1 MQKFIVTPNE
11 AGQRL
16 DKLLFKYLN
25 LAPKSF
31 IYKMLRK
38 KNITLNH
45 KKCDGSEKTAVG
57 DEVSLWLADETI
69 EKFRETKQFARV
81 PRHFEVIFED
91 EDLLAVNKPAG
102 LLSQKA
108 KPEDISVNEE
118 AVSYLLEK
126 HAITEKSLEVFKP
139 SVCHRLDRNT
149 SGLLIVGKSLSGLQH
164 MSEILKERTAKKY
177 YLCLVEGVIQS
188 PKHIRGYLIKD
199 EKTNRATVSGQPV
212 SGGHH
217 IETSYEP
224 LGNNGYQT
232 LLKVEL
238 ITGRT
243 HQIRAHLASEGHGI
257 VGDGKYGSEKVNDY
271 FRRHYH
277 LKHQLLHSWRMEF
290 DGRCLTAPLWPEF
303 ESILRGE
310 HLWSIYGD
318 LQKN

>member
-45 KKCDGSEKTAVG
+45 KKCDGSEKTSVG
-57 DEVSLWLADETI
+57 DEVSLWLSDETI
-69 EKFRETKQFARV
+69 DKFRETKYFTRV
-81 PRHFEVIFED
+81 PIHFKVIFED
-91 EDLLAVNKPAG
+91 EDILAVNKPAG

-118 AVSYLLEK
+118 AISYLLENQV
-126 HAITEKSLEVFKP
+126 ITEKSLEVFKP

-149 SGLLIVGKSLSGLQH
+149 SGLLIVGKSLSGSQH
-164 MSEILKERTAKKY
+164 MSALLKERTVEKY
-177 YLCLVEGVIQS
+177 YLCLVEGIVKTSEHIQ
-188 PKHIRGYLIKD
+188 GYLIKD
-199 EKTNRATVSGQPV
+199 EQTNQVKISGQPV

-217 IETSYEP
+217 IETFYEP
-224 LGNNGYQT
+224 VGNNGKYT

-243 HQIRAHLASEGHGI
+243 HQIRAHLASVGHSI
-257 VGDGKYGSEKVNDY
+257 VGDGKYGSEAVNDR
-271 FRRHYH
+271 FQRNYH
-277 LKHQLLHSWRMEF
+277 LKHQLLHSWRMVF
-290 DGRCLTAPLWPEF
+290 DERQLTAPLWPEF
-303 ESILRGE
+303 ERILKEE
-310 HLWSIYGD
+310 HLWSIYTD

>member
-16 DKLLFKYLN
+16 DKLLFKYLS

-45 KKCDGSEKTAVG
+45 KKCDGSEKTSVG

-69 EKFRETKQFARV
+69 DKFRETKRFTRV
-81 PRHFEVIFED
+81 PIHFKVIFED
-91 EDLLAVNKPAG
+91 EDILAVNKPAG

-118 AVSYLLEK
+118 AISYLLENQV
-126 HAITEKSLEVFKP
+126 ITEKSLEVFKP

-149 SGLLIVGKSLSGLQH
+149 SGLLIVGKSLSGSQH
-164 MSEILKERTAKKY
+164 MSALLKERTVEKY
-177 YLCLVEGVIQS
+177 YLCLVEGIVKTSEHIQ
-188 PKHIRGYLIKD
+188 GYLIKD
-199 EKTNRATVSGQPV
+199 EQTNQVKISGQPV

-217 IETSYEP
+217 IETFYEP
-224 LGNNGYQT
+224 VGNNGKYT

-243 HQIRAHLASEGHGI
+243 HQIRAHLASVGHSI
-257 VGDGKYGSEKVNDY
+257 VGDGKYGSEAVNDR
-271 FRRHYH
+271 FRRNYH
-277 LKHQLLHSWRMEF
+277 LKHQLLHSWRMVF
-290 DGRCLTAPLWPEF
+290 DERQLTAPLWPEF
-303 ESILRGE
+303 ERILKEE
-310 HLWSIYGD
+310 HLWSIYTD

>member
-69 EKFRETKQFARV
+69 EKFREAKHFDRV
-81 PRHFEVIFED
+81 PWHFKVIFED

-102 LLSQKA
+102 LLSQKS
-108 KPEDISVNEE
+108 KPEDISANEE
-118 AVSYLLEK
+118 AISYLLEN
-126 HAITEKSLEVFKP
+126 HVITEKSLEVFKP

-149 SGLLIVGKSLSGLQH
+149 SGLLIIGKSLAGSQR
-164 MSEILKERTAKKY
+164 MAEILKERIVKKY
-177 YLCLVEGVIQS
+177 YLCLVDGMLTE
-188 PKHIRGYLIKD
+188 PKHIQGYLIKD
-199 EKTNRATVSGQPV
+199 EKTNQVTVSEKPV

-217 IETSYEP
+217 IETLYEP
-224 LGNNGYQT
+224 VGNNSRQT
-232 LLKVEL
+232 LLRVEL
-238 ITGRT
+238 LTGRT
-243 HQIRAHLASEGHGI
+243 HQIRAHLASVGQGI
-257 VGDGKYGSEKVNDY
+257 IGDGKYGSERANDY
-271 FRRHYH
+271 FRKHYH
-277 LKHQLLHSWRMEF
+277 LRHQLLHSWQMEV
-290 DGRCLTAPLWPEF
+290 DGRRLRAPLWPEF
-303 ESILRGE
+303 EAILKGE
-310 HLWSIYGD
+310 HLWSIYMD

>member
-45 KKCDGSEKTAVG
+45 KKCDGSEKTSVG

-69 EKFRETKQFARV
+69 DKFRETKYFTRV
-81 PRHFEVIFED
+81 PIHFKVIFED
-91 EDLLAVNKPAG
+91 EDILAVNKPAG

-118 AVSYLLEK
+118 AISYLLENQV
-126 HAITEKSLEVFKP
+126 ITEKSLEVFKP

-149 SGLLIVGKSLSGLQH
+149 SGLLIVGKSLSGSQH
-164 MSEILKERTAKKY
+164 MSALLKERTVEKY
-177 YLCLVEGVIQS
+177 YLCLVEGIVKTSEHIQ
-188 PKHIRGYLIKD
+188 GYLIKD
-199 EKTNRATVSGQPV
+199 EQTNQVKISGQSV

-217 IETSYEP
+217 IETFYEP
-224 LGNNGYQT
+224 VGNNGNYT

-243 HQIRAHLASEGHGI
+243 HQIRAHLASVGHSI
-257 VGDGKYGSEKVNDY
+257 VGDGKYGSEAVNDR
-271 FRRHYH
+271 FRRNYH
-277 LKHQLLHSWRMEF
+277 LKHQLLHSWRMVF
-290 DGRCLTAPLWPEF
+290 DERQLTAPLWPEF
-303 ESILRGE
+303 ERILKEE
-310 HLWSIYGD
+310 HLWSIYTD

>member
-38 KNITLNH
+38 KNIALNH
-45 KKCDGSEKTAVG
+45 KKCDGSEKTSVG
-57 DEVSLWLADETI
+57 DEVSLWLSDETI
-69 EKFRETKQFARV
+69 DKFRETKYFTRV
-81 PRHFEVIFED
+81 PIHFKVIFED
-91 EDLLAVNKPAG
+91 EDILAVNKPAG

-118 AVSYLLEK
+118 AISYLLENQV
-126 HAITEKSLEVFKP
+126 ITEKSLEVFKP

-149 SGLLIVGKSLSGLQH
+149 SGLLIVGKSLSGSQH
-164 MSEILKERTAKKY
+164 MSALLKERTVEKY
-177 YLCLVEGVIQS
+177 YLCLVEGIVKTSEHIQ
-188 PKHIRGYLIKD
+188 GYLIKD
-199 EKTNRATVSGQPV
+199 EQTNQVKISGQPV

-217 IETSYEP
+217 IETFYEP
-224 LGNNGYQT
+224 VGNNGKYT

-243 HQIRAHLASEGHGI
+243 HQIRAHLASVGHSI
-257 VGDGKYGSEKVNDY
+257 VGDGKYGSEAVNDR
-271 FRRHYH
+271 FRRNYH
-277 LKHQLLHSWRMEF
+277 LKHQLLHSWRMVF
-290 DGRCLTAPLWPEF
+290 DERQLTAPLWPEF
-303 ESILRGE
+303 EQILKEE
-310 HLWSIYGD
+310 HLWSIYTD

>member
-31 IYKMLRK
+31 IYKKKKK

-45 KKCDGSEKTAVG
+45 KKCDGSEKTSVG
-57 DEVSLWLADETI
+57 DEVSLWLSDETI
-69 EKFRETKQFARV
+69 DKFRETKYFTRV
-81 PRHFEVIFED
+81 PIHFKVIFED
-91 EDLLAVNKPAG
+91 EDILAVNKPAG

-118 AVSYLLEK
+118 AISYLLENQV
-126 HAITEKSLEVFKP
+126 ITEKSLEVFKP

-149 SGLLIVGKSLSGLQH
+149 SGLLIVGKSLSGSQH
-164 MSEILKERTAKKY
+164 MSALLKERTVEKY
-177 YLCLVEGVIQS
+177 YLCLVEGIVKTSEHIQ
-188 PKHIRGYLIKD
+188 GYLIKD
-199 EKTNRATVSGQPV
+199 EQTNQVKISGQPV

-217 IETSYEP
+217 IETFYEP
-224 LGNNGYQT
+224 VGNNGKYT

-243 HQIRAHLASEGHGI
+243 HQIRAHLASVGHSI
-257 VGDGKYGSEKVNDY
+257 VGDGKYGSEAVNDR
-271 FRRHYH
+271 FRRNYH
-277 LKHQLLHSWRMEF
+277 LKHQLLHSWRMVF
-290 DGRCLTAPLWPEF
+290 DERQLTAPLWPEF
-303 ESILRGE
+303 EQILKEE
-310 HLWSIYGD
+310 HLWSIYTD

>member
-45 KKCDGSEKTAVG
+45 KKCDGSEKIFVG

-69 EKFRETKQFARV
+69 DKFRETKRFARV
-81 PRHFEVIFED
+81 PKHFKVVFED
-91 EDLLAVNKPAG
+91 DDILAVNKPAG

-118 AVSYLLEK
+118 AISYLLD
-126 HAITEKSLEVFKP
+126 HQVITEKSLEVFKP

-164 MSEILKERTAKKY
+164 MSVLLKDRTVEKY
-177 YLCLVEGVIQS
+177 YLCLVEGVVKTSEHIQ
-188 PKHIRGYLIKD
+188 GYLIKD
-199 EKTNRATVSGQPV
+199 EQTNKVSISGQPV
-212 SGGHH
+212 SGGHR
-217 IETSYEP
+217 IETFYEP
-224 LGNNGYQT
+224 VGNNGKYT

-243 HQIRAHLASEGHGI
+243 HQIRAHLASVSHSI
-257 VGDGKYGSEKVNDY
+257 VGDGKYGLETVNDY
-271 FRRHYH
+271 FCRNYH
-277 LKHQLLHSWRMEF
+277 LKHQLLHSWRMVF
-290 DGRCLTAPLWPEF
+290 DERKLTAPPWPEF
-303 ESILRGE
+303 ERILKE
-310 HLWSIYGD
+310 EQLWSIYTD